1 MKTNALFRKLIVRPL
16 AAIPLLALALGLA
29 GAMAVSPLAADE
41 DMRIKS
47 AEVRVEPE
55 YDEPRVL
62 VVNQGTFV
70 GDSFP
75 KEVSF
80 YLPKGV
86 EVTEVCGLKK
96 PQDEHLCQLYETRL
110 EGDATVL
117 TYKLPVPDY
126 YFEYYY
132 NPIQGT
138 GDRAIDFSYRPSY
151 PTDNLQ
157 VHVQQ
162 PLRSTGFAISPSS
175 SQVTSD
181 GQGFKF
187 YQYNFSDLSPQKPV
201 DLKITYQK
209 SDDRPSVAKQ
219 KTGNTSTGGTEDR
232 TGLIALGIG
241 GAGALGFFAYLAVR
255 RRPEAVQVV
264 SRRGNIQPAAAGRR
278 SGAGP
283 ARGKG
288 RGADPAFCSK
298 CGVPLQGDEN
308 FCSGCGQRVRRQ
320 G

>member
-1 MKTNALFRKLIVRPL
+1 MLRTSVLFRKLVVRSL
-16 AAIPLLALALGLA
+16 AAIPLLALALGLT
-29 GAMAVSPLAADE
+29 GVVGISPLAADE
-41 DMRIKS
+41 EMRIKS
-47 AEVRVEPE
+47 AEARVEPE

-62 VVNQGTFV
+62 VVNTGTFA
-70 GDSFP
+70 GSSFP

-96 PQDEHLCQLYETRL
+96 PQEEHLCQLYETKL
-110 EGDATVL
+110 EGDSTVL

-132 NPIQGT
+132 NPIQGS
-138 GDRAIDFSYRPSY
+138 GERAIDYSYRPFY

-162 PLRSTGFAISPSS
+162 PLRSTGFAVSPSS

-181 GQGFKF
+181 GQGFKY
-187 YQYNFSDLSPQKPV
+187 YQYAFSDLSPQKPV

-209 SDDRPSVAKQ
+209 SDERPSVAKQ
-219 KTGNTSTGGTEDR
+219 KAGNASSGGTEDR

-241 GAGALGFFAYLAVR
+241 GAGALGFFGYLAVR
-255 RRPEAVQVV
+255 RRPDVVQVTP
-264 SRRGNIQPAAAGRR
+264 RRAVLPPGTTGRR
-278 SGAGP
+278 SSAP

-288 RGADPAFCSK
+288 RGAAPAFCSK
-298 CGVPLQGDEN
+298 CGTALQGDEN